1 MKKILFVVMLLS
13 LPFLLFSLTLRRT
26 TLEKLQRNTDLVIYG
41 SVLATHSAWD
51 EKHEFIWT
59 ESEVEINDV
68 LKGSWTL
75 NRITIS
81 QLGGRIGD
89 TGLEVPGVELLA
101 PGDEVILFVR
111 RFRGRYRIES
121 MELGKFTIYTDK
133 AGGEKKIRTIM
144 PAEDI
149 FGIDLAKKSSRAP
162 ELTQVLFK
170 DFINRIRTISE

>member
-26 TLEKLQRNTDLVIYG
+26 TLEKLQHNTELVIYG

-51 EKHEFIWT
+51 DEHEFIWT
-59 ESEVEINDV
+59 ESEVEIKEV
-68 LKGSWTL
+68 LKGSRTL

-81 QLGGRIGD
+81 QLGGRVGD

-133 AGGEKKIRTIM
+133 AGGEKKVRTIM

-149 FGIDLAKKSSRAP
+149 FGIDLATKSGRAP

-170 DFINRIRTISE
+170 DLINRIRTISE